1 MKNSYH
7 YQQAARNKES
17 EINKLRERGLEL
29 KNSLIAN
36 ETQLT
41 KLMLEVGEKINH
53 DMQIRQG
60 YTEQIKEKVWA
71 KGLAIEHT
79 QLIHSIDHQRE
90 LVKIGMQSIVKS
102 NTPDQDFC
110 EIANRANK
118 FVESLKPTVR
128 SITNKW
134 LECFDQIVA
143 GEESAIQ
150 ADIERNDIPPV
161 NNQNQHLQQALQK
174 IQELEQKL
182 LQSDQAK
189 LQAQQEK
196 TQSQQETETLK
207 IQVVEK
213 DNKLLDK
220 DNLISDLK
228 EENTVKTNKIVDQS
242 AKIMDLYEKVSVK
255 TEEANS
261 NNIKFI
267 VEKHK
272 VDDFKHKIDTYK
284 THFNHFIDQHENIDG
299 HDQLVDMLGDL
310 NIEQV

>member
-1 MKNSYH
+1 MKDSYH
-7 YQQAARNKES
+7 YQQAARNKET
-17 EINKLRERGLEL
+17 EIKKLREKGLEL

-60 YTEQIKEKVWA
+60 YTEQIKEQVWA

-102 NTPDQDFC
+102 NTPDKDYC
-110 EIANRANK
+110 DIANKANK

-174 IQELEQKL
+174 IQKLEQE
-182 LQSDQAK
+182 A
-189 LQAQQEK
+189 AQLRQEK
-196 TQSQQETETLK
+196 VQAQQETETLK
-207 IQVVEK
+207 LQVVEQG
-213 DNKLLDK
+213 NVIGGLREE
-220 DNLISDLK
+220 NTVVK
-228 EENTVKTNKIVDQS
+228 EENTVKTNKIVEQS
-242 AKIMDLYEKVSVK
+242 TKIMEQSTKILDLYEKVSVK

-261 NNIKFI
+261 SNIKFI
-267 VEKHK
+267 EEKHK
-272 VDDFKHKIDTYK
+272 VDEFKHKIDIYK
-284 THFNHFIDQHENIDG
+284 THFNHFIEHHENIDG

-310 NIEQV
+310 NIEQI

>member
-1 MKNSYH
+1 MKDSYH
-7 YQQAARNKES
+7 YQQAARNKET
-17 EINKLRERGLEL
+17 EIKKLREEGARY
-29 KNSLIAN
+29 KNCLIAN

-41 KLMLEVGEKINH
+41 KLMLEVGETINH

-60 YTEQIKEKVWA
+60 YTEQIKEQVWA
-71 KGLAIEHT
+71 KGLSIEHT

-102 NTPDQDFC
+102 NTPSQDYC
-110 EIANRANK
+110 DIANKANK

-189 LQAQQEK
+189 LQAQQE
-196 TQSQQETETLK
+196 TETLRV
-207 IQVVEK
+207 QVVKK
-213 DNKLLDK
+213 DNVIGGLREE
-220 DNLISDLK
+220 NTVVK
-228 EENTVKTNKIVDQS
+228 EENTAKTNKIADQS
-242 AKIMDLYEKVSVK
+242 IKIMDLYEKVSAK
-255 TEEANS
+255 TEESNI

-267 VEKHK
+267 EEKHR
-272 VDDFKHKIDTYK
+272 VDEFKHKIDTYK
-284 THFNHFIDQHENIDG
+284 THFNHFIEHHENIDG
-299 HDQLVDMLGDL
+299 HDQLVNMLGDL
-310 NIEQV
+310 NIEQA